1 MWAPRSS
8 FEPAVHFAL
17 VPKWTRAPVAGAASG
32 QADFGG
38 AGPAVAAAAIQKT
51 N

>member
-1 MWAPRSS
+1 MWAPRRS

-17 VPKWTRAPVAGAASG
+17 VSKWTRAPVAGAAR
-32 QADFGG
+32 ADFGG
-38 AGPAVAAAAIQKT
+38 AGSDVLAAAMEKI